1 MERFYSFDLLKFIA
15 IVLVVCYHS
24 FCLGQG
30 AVYDVCFPLF
40 SLGVPLFFIVNGA
53 LLFNKALDTE
63 KHYKKIV
70 RIVLLTVIWTFGVFL
85 VIDFIEEK
93 GLSFTDIIKIAWY
106 GDSKYVVNQYWFLK
120 TLVMLYLFF
129 PVLKRAFDV
138 DWLNTKVFTLVLSF
152 FVIGMSSAYLCHQ
165 TFNFFMGKPLS
176 LEMKD
181 YIPWYNFCKNT
192 DYSYALAYFLLGGV
206 SFRCG
211 KRFSQLGFCLWLF
224 LFLLAWGIGVCLAYM
239 FRIEHTGWDA
249 CFNAY
254 SSPMTFMMSF
264 CLFFIFVMYKPIS
277 VLNSIIEGISK
288 NTLGIYLVHGIVIYF
303 TKPYVG
309 ETFVGLNILYSFAIL
324 FLSWGIVC
332 FFKRVPYIRW
342 IFKI

>member
-53 LLFNKALDTE
+53 LLFNKAL
-63 KHYKKIV
+63 
-70 RIVLLTVIWTFGVFL
+70 
-85 VIDFIEEK
+85 K

-211 KRFSQLGFCLWLF
+211 KRFSQLGFCLW
-224 LFLLAWGIGVCLAYM
+224 AWGIGVCLAYM

-254 SSPMTFMMSF
+254 SSPMTFIMSF